1 MNIIINLPFEFP
13 RKNYIVFILVL
24 QNLFFWFMII
34 LIINKNLNFQIN
46 IYDLWLVLYYI
57 YDYEIHYSLLN

>member
-34 LIINKNLNFQIN
+34 LIINKNLNFKIN

-57 YDYEIHYSLLN
+57 YDYEIYYSLLN

>member
-57 YDYEIHYSLLN
+57 YDYEIYYSLLN

>member
-34 LIINKNLNFQIN
+34 LIINKNVNFQIN

-57 YDYEIHYSLLN
+57 YDYEIYYSLLN